1 MSAFKLKLLLWLF
14 LGVSVVFLFFRVRIL
29 ENENKHLE
37 AEKNALN
44 EKTDFLMESINEYAE
59 KEREAS
65 AKRTQLDD
73 AVRHIENSF
82 WNTPFDLADPVIVQL
97 RKD

>member
-1 MSAFKLKLLLWLF
+1 MFTKVKIILSCILILLFVFFFFK
-14 LGVSVVFLFFRVRIL
+14 VRYL
-29 ENENKHLE
+29 EEQKKHLE

-44 EKTDFLMESINEYAE
+44 EKAEFLMESINEYAE

-65 AKRTQLDD
+65 AKRTELDD
-73 AVRHIENSF
+73 VVRSLKDNF
-82 WNTPFDLADPVIVQL
+82 WNTPFDVDDPVVARL